1 MIITNPFQT
10 ISASKDE
17 KIFLLVGTSETADGT
32 PFVTPIQ
39 TASDFNGYGLTLA
52 QYDGMAVGD
61 AVDNK
66 DGRIVVRVQ

>member
-1 MIITNPFQT
+1 M
-10 ISASKDE
+10 
-17 KIFLLVGTSETADGT
+17 
-32 PFVTPIQ
+32 TPIQ
-39 TASDFNGYGLTLA
+39 TASDFNGHGLTLA